1 MSHLT
6 YEQLL
11 DSADQEGL
19 AVKEVPLST
28 HDGLIRDKCIAIRKD
43 IPTQVKKACVLAE
56 ELGHHYTSAGNI
68 LDQTEIENIKQER
81 KARMW
86 AYNKQIGLSGILSAY
101 QYGCRNLHEMA
112 EHLDVTEIF
121 LKDALDSYLLKYGK
135 CTVIDNYMIFFE
147 PLGVVDMNYSID

>member
-1 MSHLT
+1 MT

-68 LDQTEIENIKQER
+68 LDQTEVENIKQER
-81 KARMW
+81 KDRMW
-86 AYNKQIGLSGILSAY
+86 AYNLSLIHIS
-101 QYGCRNLHEMA
+101 
-112 EHLDVTEIF
+112 
-121 LKDALDSYLLKYGK
+121 
-135 CTVIDNYMIFFE
+135 
-147 PLGVVDMNYSID
+147 

>member
-19 AVKEVPLST
+19 AVKEVSLST

-56 ELGHHYTSAGNI
+56 ELGHHYTSTGNI
-68 LDQTEIENIKQER
+68 LDQTELEHVKQER

-101 QYGCRNLHEMA
+101 KYGCRNLHEMA
-112 EHLDVTEIF
+112 EHLDVTEAF
-121 LKDALDSYLLKYGK
+121 LKDALEAYRLKYGI
-135 CTVIDNYMIFFE
+135 CTAIDNYMVFFE
-147 PLGVVDMNYSID
+147 PLAVIDMNYGIE

>member
-1 MSHLT
+1 MT

-19 AVKEVPLST
+19 AVKEQPLST
-28 HDGLIRDKCIAIRKD
+28 HDGLIRGTRIAIRKD

-68 LDQTEIENIKQER
+68 LDQTEIENVKQER

-86 AYNKQIGLSGILSAY
+86 ADNKQIGLSGILSAY
-101 QYGCRNLHEMA
+101 QHGCRNLHEMA

-121 LKDALDSYLLKYGK
+121 LQDALDAYLLKYGK

-147 PLGVVDMNYSID
+147 PLGVVDINYGIE

>member
-1 MSHLT
+1 MT

-19 AVKEVPLST
+19 ADKEVSLST
-28 HDGLIRDKCIAIRKD
+28 HDCLIRDKCIAIRKD

-112 EHLDVTEIF
+112 EHLDVTEAF
-121 LKDALDSYLLKYGK
+121 LKDALDAYLLKYGK
-135 CTVIDNYMIFFE
+135 YTVVDNYMIFFE
-147 PLGVVDMNYSID
+147 PLGVVDMNYGIE

>member
-11 DSADQEGL
+11 NAADQEGL
-19 AVKEVPLST
+19 VVKEQPLST
-28 HDGLIRDKCIAIRKD
+28 HDGLIKGKCIAIRKD
-43 IPTQVKKACVLAE
+43 IPTQANKACVLAE

-68 LDQTEIENIKQER
+68 LDQTDIEHVKQER

-101 QYGCRNLHEMA
+101 KYGCRNLHEMA
-112 EHLDVTEIF
+112 EHLDVTEAF
-121 LKDALDSYLLKYGK
+121 LKDALEAYRLKYGE
-135 CTVIDNYMIFFE
+135 CTAIDNYMIFFE
-147 PLGVVDMNYSID
+147 PLMVADMNYGIE

>member
-1 MSHLT
+1 MT

-28 HDGLIRDKCIAIRKD
+28 HVGLDRDKVLQFCKD
-43 IPTQVKKACVLAE
+43 IPTQVKKPVSLPE

-68 LDQTEIENIKQER
+68 LDQTEVENIKQER

-101 QYGCRNLHEMA
+101 KYWMSELTRNGRASGCYRN
-112 EHLDVTEIF
+112 I
-121 LKDALDSYLLKYGK
+121 S
-135 CTVIDNYMIFFE
+135 
-147 PLGVVDMNYSID
+147 